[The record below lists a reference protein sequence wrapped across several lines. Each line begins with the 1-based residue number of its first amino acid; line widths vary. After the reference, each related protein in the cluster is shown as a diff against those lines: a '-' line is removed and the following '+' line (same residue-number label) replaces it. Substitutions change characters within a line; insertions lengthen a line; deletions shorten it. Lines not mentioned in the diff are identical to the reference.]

1 MQTYT
6 HINEDFLD
14 AIDSEELKTKDSGDV
29 CKADIMDPYFEFT
42 LFIFHNVDN
51 PKLETDLYHVR
62 RRFSKL
68 IDMTFA
74 DNMRSEML
82 TITYDIVEKTERK
95 IGWMTSDYTEHKFI
109 ENNIQE
115 ITQDLPTVVTCASF
129 NTSKSF
135 TPQMMMRFFTVVSQI
150 LLKMSIDDVCVV
162 RNRIIHEIKFI
173 PSLLISDTSL
183 TDYMY
188 SPIRKQHRSLDVKN
202 TDEIVTVTTAF
213 NNVYNMSRDYFFR
226 NDPMTAAMKAVPQ
239 FEPSLAMMIQ
249 VKQMI
254 EREIQILP
262 KNVVRLKDFD
272 ITINIADYK
281 SLPMCYEFSGDLTA
295 MHSWG
300 KQNNFTET
308 KKLGTGFTP
317 EHCADIIKPY
327 YNNTK
332 TVSDAYYMTLESG
345 HNNHYIPK
353 HFLFCY
359 LGTYFEDYNKWPYYG
374 GCLIS
379 ANTKSELEKLIK
391 NTLP

>member
-14 AIDSEELKTKDSGDV
+14 AIDSEELKTKDGGDV

-51 PKLETDLYHVR
+51 PKLETDLYHVC

-188 SPIRKQHRSLDVKN
+188 SPIRKQHRSLDVNN

-300 KQNNFTET
+300 K
-308 KKLGTGFTP
+308 
-317 EHCADIIKPY
+317 
-327 YNNTK
+327 
-332 TVSDAYYMTLESG
+332 
-345 HNNHYIPK
+345 
-353 HFLFCY
+353 
-359 LGTYFEDYNKWPYYG
+359 
-374 GCLIS
+374 
-379 ANTKSELEKLIK
+379 
-391 NTLP
+391 